1 MNTVSSSKKTAI
13 GMTEYSPEEILGFL
27 SRSGQINFNDVEKA
41 MREANIDKMLREQ
54 HPYKIY
60 QGSDGRWNTYIK
72 DKTKP
77 YGFVDFGA
85 KMWF

>member
-41 MREANIDKMLREQ
+41 MKDSML
-54 HPYKIY
+54 
-60 QGSDGRWNTYIK
+60 
-72 DKTKP
+72 
-77 YGFVDFGA
+77 
-85 KMWF
+85 